1 MSQTHGE
8 TMRDRQNV
16 LDVFNKHFNMHEELS
31 GSSTQCTQ
39 DPSGVSFCKNQARK
53 FKVKRLK
60 TRKER
65 SQFRN
70 QKGQETKQSYRQYSR
85 REVKTSKCP
94 ICCPKCQKPPL
105 SREPLSG
112 RTFSKQE
119 PCIITDSRLIGHRG
133 LFSHEVKSI
142 NIVRLLTDQSK
153 KTDGGRR
160 ENLSKICTTKNT
172 VPSSCYPSP
181 DPGPS
186 TYCGPFLSPYKKNRK
201 KSREGITQKN
211 TNREYSCITPSKAVV
226 LEKMVKTGE
235 SFLVGL
241 ISGEVEKTGFSA
253 SQQDSNSQG
262 TSSLQEKLAA
272 DSRFL
277 SCHSSENE
285 PAFQLSSDSS
295 DGRISNKIELSSLG
309 VVLDNDS
316 LQSHTAE
323 RERQQCNDSKTMT
336 TSTPLQVSEIS
347 NSQSSLRND
356 VSLDSDPP
364 TVEDVTQNKAENYPS
379 ARVATVVSRLHHS
392 LDMPL
397 WRRGCLLVESKEA
410 LLQALQE
417 SHGVQ
422 LQNNLHAVQHTLGCD
437 AMVAERDSKYI
448 PSHSNGGNSP
458 DREPPWT
465 RTHKAGCHRRRKQ
478 KNPQKLEPQLLS
490 ESPQAKIAAREWNSS
505 TTIQQSSVSVNVL
518 RPHSS
523 EFFMDLQPAFDAL
536 SPVPAKTHD
545 GSPLPWVY
553 PSNKGTT
560 AFIVG
565 EKKCDTNV
573 SFLNLTESFERN
585 RKPFLKYTLSAPRN
599 GSSHLKFWEECS
611 IDTEKSYL
619 NKLFKNSSPP
629 HHCPLLHQYMQS
641 YYPSHTLPSTSKFYR
656 LDMSQYPPSDRLEKG
671 LSPRKLSFPF
681 YPSPEHWSY
690 PRMKL
695 Y

>member
-8 TMRDRQNV
+8 TVGDRQNV
-16 LDVFNKHFNMHEELS
+16 LDVFNKRFNMHEELS
-31 GSSTQCTQ
+31 GSSTQCIQ
-39 DPSGVSFCKNQARK
+39 DPSGVSFCKSQARK

-60 TRKER
+60 THKER
-65 SQFRN
+65 SQFRS

-85 REVKTSKCP
+85 REVKTSKCS
-94 ICCPKCQKPPL
+94 ICRPKCQKLPL

-142 NIVRLLTDQSK
+142 NIVRLLTDQSR

-172 VPSSCYPSP
+172 VPSACYPSP

-186 TYCGPFLSPYKKNRK
+186 AYCHPVFSPCKKSRK
-201 KSREGITQKN
+201 KSKEGITQIN
-211 TNREYSCITPSKAVV
+211 TNREHSCITPSKAVV

-241 ISGEVEKTGFSA
+241 ISGEVEKTGFSV

-262 TSSLQEKLAA
+262 TSSLQEKFAA

-285 PAFQLSSDSS
+285 TAFQLSSDSS
-295 DGRISNKIELSSLG
+295 DGRISNKIELSSLA

-316 LQSHTAE
+316 LQSHTME
-323 RERQQCNDSKTMT
+323 KERQQCNDSKTMT
-336 TSTPLQVSEIS
+336 TSAFLQVSEIS
-347 NSQSSLRND
+347 DSQNSLRHD

-364 TVEDVTQNKAENYPS
+364 TVEDVTQNKAENYAS

-397 WRRGCLLVESKEA
+397 WRRGYLLVESKEA

-417 SHGVQ
+417 RHGVQ

-437 AMVAERDSKYI
+437 AMVAERDSKSI
-448 PSHSNGGNSP
+448 PSHSNGGHSP
-458 DREPPWT
+458 DREPPWAK
-465 RTHKAGCHRRRKQ
+465 THKTGCHRRRKQ

-490 ESPQAKIAAREWNSS
+490 ESPQAKKAAREWNSG

-518 RPHSS
+518 RPHSP
-523 EFFMDLQPAFDAL
+523 EFFMDLQPSFDAL
-536 SPVPAKTHD
+536 SPVPVKTHD
-545 GSPLPWVY
+545 RSLLPRVNPL
-553 PSNKGTT
+553 NKGTT

-573 SFLNLTESFERN
+573 SFLSPTESFERN

-599 GSSHLKFWEECS
+599 GSSHLKLWEECS
-611 IDTEKSYL
+611 ADTEKSYL
-619 NKLFKNSSPP
+619 NKNSSPP
-629 HHCPLLHQYMQS
+629 DHSPSLNQYMQT
-641 YYPSHTLPSTSKFYR
+641 YYPSHILPSTSKFYR

>member
-1 MSQTHGE
+1 
-8 TMRDRQNV
+8 MRIWHPI
-16 LDVFNKHFNMHEELS
+16 L
-31 GSSTQCTQ
+31 
-39 DPSGVSFCKNQARK
+39 GVPCPVPFPGPII
-53 FKVKRLK
+53 
-60 TRKER
+60 
-65 SQFRN
+65 QFRN

-201 KSREGITQKN
+201 KT
-211 TNREYSCITPSKAVV
+211 
-226 LEKMVKTGE
+226 
-235 SFLVGL
+235 
-241 ISGEVEKTGFSA
+241 
-253 SQQDSNSQG
+253 
-262 TSSLQEKLAA
+262 
-272 DSRFL
+272 
-277 SCHSSENE
+277 
-285 PAFQLSSDSS
+285 
-295 DGRISNKIELSSLG
+295 
-309 VVLDNDS
+309 
-316 LQSHTAE
+316 
-323 RERQQCNDSKTMT
+323 
-336 TSTPLQVSEIS
+336 
-347 NSQSSLRND
+347 
-356 VSLDSDPP
+356 
-364 TVEDVTQNKAENYPS
+364 
-379 ARVATVVSRLHHS
+379 
-392 LDMPL
+392 
-397 WRRGCLLVESKEA
+397 
-410 LLQALQE
+410 
-417 SHGVQ
+417 
-422 LQNNLHAVQHTLGCD
+422 
-437 AMVAERDSKYI
+437 
-448 PSHSNGGNSP
+448 
-458 DREPPWT
+458 
-465 RTHKAGCHRRRKQ
+465 
-478 KNPQKLEPQLLS
+478 
-490 ESPQAKIAAREWNSS
+490 
-505 TTIQQSSVSVNVL
+505 
-518 RPHSS
+518 
-523 EFFMDLQPAFDAL
+523 
-536 SPVPAKTHD
+536 
-545 GSPLPWVY
+545 
-553 PSNKGTT
+553 
-560 AFIVG
+560 FIVG